1 MPYFEV
7 QLTKKLHRTYDVHP
21 DSVIGRAPQCEI
33 QLLSRAVSRRHAR
46 VEFGDGGQ
54 VIVSDLGTKNG
65 IKLNG
70 QRVVGAAV
78 IQEGDR
84 VVVGDVSM
92 TFRAGTSG
100 TPESMAG
107 IDLRG
112 REVTNEDVLAAQ
124 EAECAFRV
132 PADASA
138 VAQFMS
144 TVARARLETLDF
156 DGETQ
161 LRLQVALK
169 EAMENARIHG
179 SGGDPSK
186 SIHVAFFDS
195 PEEFRFS
202 VRDEGVGFDVNGFLA
217 NAEEVDALAA
227 IADRPS
233 LGPGL
238 GLKMI
243 LNCVDRLQFENGG
256 ATIHLARFKAEGEVF
271 VISED
276 DDVQGMPMV
285 DALEETAEEADPTQ
299 TSWVDAAAPASGDS
313 WWDEQPEGEGEPGEG
328 EQGEGKSLHDSDD
341 ELTLGDLGIFG
352 QE

>member
-46 VEFGDGGQ
+46 VELGHQGE

-70 QRVVGAAV
+70 QKVVGAAV
-78 IQEGDR
+78 INEGDMI
-84 VVVGDVSM
+84 VVGDVTM

-112 REVTNEDVLAAQ
+112 RDVTNEDVMAAQ
-124 EAECAFRV
+124 EAEVAFRI
-132 PADASA
+132 PAEAEA
-138 VAQFMS
+138 VARFCA
-144 TVARARLETLDF
+144 TIGRARIETLEF
-156 DGETQ
+156 DDVTQ
-161 LRLQVALK
+161 LKLQVALK
-169 EAMENARIHG
+169 ESLENARIHG

-202 VRDEGVGFDVNGFLA
+202 VRDEGHGFDVNGFLA
-217 NAEEVDALAA
+217 RAEEVDALAA
-227 IADRPS
+227 VRDRPS
-233 LGPGL
+233 LGAGL

-243 LNCVDRLQFENGG
+243 LNCVDRLQFESGG
-256 ATIHLARFKAEGEVF
+256 ATIHMARFKAEGEMF
-271 VISED
+271 VISEED
-276 DDVQGMPMV
+276 TATNMV
-285 DALEETAEEADPTQ
+285 SPLDETTEEADPAQ
-299 TSWVDAAAPASGDS
+299 QSWVDMGAAPAGDA
-313 WWDEQPEGEGEPGEG
+313 WWDEPIEPEGPDAGEG
-328 EQGEGKSLHDSDD
+328 GMHESDD
-341 ELTLGDLGIFG
+341 ELTLGDLGSFG
-352 QE
+352 QPE

>member
-70 QRVVGAAV
+70 QKVVGAAA
-78 IQEGDR
+78 IAEGDL

-92 TFRAGTSG
+92 TFRAGSSG

-112 REVTNEDVLAAQ
+112 RDVTNEDVVAAQ
-124 EAECAFRV
+124 EPECAFRV
-132 PADASA
+132 PAEAEA
-138 VAQFMS
+138 VARFMA

-169 EAMENARIHG
+169 EAMENARVHG
-179 SGGDPSK
+179 CQNDPGK

-195 PEEFRFS
+195 DEEFRFS

-217 NAEEVDALAA
+217 NAEEVDALAV

-233 LGPGL
+233 MGPGL

-256 ATIHLARFKAEGEVF
+256 ATIHLARFKAEEEVF
-271 VISED
+271 VISEED
-276 DDVQGMPMV
+276 DAGPSLLAA
-285 DALEETAEEADPTQ
+285 DALAETAEEADPAQ
-299 TSWVDAAAPASGDS
+299 SWVDIAAPAGDA
-313 WWDEQPEGEGEPGEG
+313 WWDEPTGDAEP
-328 EQGEGKSLHDSDD
+328 KSPHDSDD
-341 ELTLGDLGIFG
+341 ELTLGDLGNLG
-352 QE
+352 LE